1 MTFARAAFLVSLQVV
16 SLEERGVVG
25 LQEEREGNGVLTV
38 RVLLPTAVE
47 EIGEG
52 PFFGYEGSTPFPL
65 LGTSLLKRSAMR
77 TGQFIPPQSTKHL
90 LPNFTTFNPSSDC
103 WKN

>member
-1 MTFARAAFLVSLQVV
+1 MV
-16 SLEERGVVG
+16 SLEERRVVG
-25 LQEEREGNGVLTV
+25 LEEDREGNGVLTV
-38 RVLLPTAVE
+38 RVLLPTAME

-65 LGTSLLKRSAMR
+65 LGTSLLKRSAIR

-90 LPNFTTFNPSSDC
+90 LPNFTPFNPSSDC
-103 WKN
+103 RKN